1 MIKRI
6 PCRVVRSKPLGK
18 SGGAITSNHFHH
30 KIGDVLTNGAQGK
43 CTINPVRDRKAHKSA
58 LGTLTY
64 TRLLEI
70 TSVSMDNGL
79 AGQILD
85 CYV

>member
-6 PCRVVRSKPLGK
+6 PCRVVRSKPLGR
-18 SGGAITSNHFHH
+18 SRDVGRSNHFHH
-30 KIGDVLTNGAQGK
+30 KIGDDVSGIAQGK
-43 CTINPVRDRKAHKSA
+43 YTSKPVRDPKAHKSA